1 MLPKLTGLNDAFR
14 VLQDILDNTRPVL
27 VYFDPDVD
35 GMISGWL
42 LCQWLNKNGISFSTY
57 VNPNRKHGFLLPY
70 ESVKGLTILS
80 GDFTVTHEI
89 MKNLVENYG
98 VTYLSLDHHDNPE
111 EQTVFEGKSGN
122 LGVMVNNQ
130 YPGNPDW
137 NKFQSGAGVVWQ
149 VLASFDSSFD
159 NKLYRGMVGWTLLSD
174 SRDIS
179 SDEARSFL
187 TDLFSLDK
195 KSPYIGKLISSVLA
209 GRKDYEFGV
218 PRMDRYFVDFQMT
231 PAINSMLRF
240 GKEREAVKFILSG
253 VYPEIDYHKR
263 QKGLVKGILKHA
275 KIREFGDSFCSVTV
289 RMKDFPPDTQEI
301 LGNFIGL
308 VCSRFSDTHNVVGRV
323 IDSEGVIVRSSF
335 RGRSS
340 GAPYKDYIIKATGLD
355 CRGHQEA
362 FGIKD
367 ERISEE
373 QLEKAGIACESAEE
387 SVNEVTPNIIEVN
400 NFGSWVKKHGHEVAE
415 ENGYCMSSQRT
426 YIRLGE
432 SVKMYLVTRTNKF
445 ALYNIDGYEVKYFG
459 DDPENPGDLIDTY
472 LTRGNIKFV
481 FATDL

>member
-14 VLQDILDNTRPVL
+14 VLQGILDNPRPVL

-89 MKNLVENYG
+89 MKNLVEKYG

-111 EQTVFEGKSGN
+111 EQTVFEGESGN

-174 SRDIS
+174 ARDIS

-253 VYPEIDYHKR
+253 VYPKVDYHQC
-263 QKGLVKGILKHA
+263 QKNLVKDIMEHA
-275 KIREFGDSFCSVTV
+275 NIREFGDSFCSVTISL
-289 RMKDFPPDTQEI
+289 KDFPPDIQEI

-308 VCSRFSDTHNVVGRV
+308 VCSRFSDTHNVVGCV
-323 IDSEGVIVRSSF
+323 IDTEGNIVRASF
-335 RGRSS
+335 RGRRS
-340 GAPYKDYIIKATGLD
+340 GAYYKDCIVEATGLD

-373 QLEKAGIACESAEE
+373 QLEKVGIACESAEE
-387 SVNEVTPNIIEVN
+387 SMEEITPNTIEVK
-400 NFGSWVKKHGHEVAE
+400 NFGSWVKQHGREVAE
-415 ENGYCMSSQRT
+415 ENGYCMSDQHT
-426 YIRLGE
+426 FLRLG
-432 SVKMYLVTRTNKF
+432 VNVDVHLVRSSDNF
-445 ALYNIDGYEVKYFG
+445 AIYKIDGYEVKYFG
-459 DDPENPGDLIDTY
+459 DDPKNPGDLLDTY
-472 LTRGNIKFV
+472 LSRGNIKFV